1 MKPEDFNEKNWQ
13 NIGLLAHAANF
24 RPGRVVPPNAWV
36 GHLPFANWI
45 VQQVRP
51 HVFVEL
57 GTHTGNSYFAFCQS
71 IRELK
76 HACRAYAVDTWQGD
90 EHAGFYGDEVFR
102 EVSEHNKLYS
112 DFSTLIRKTF
122 DQALDSF
129 DAKSIDL
136 LHIDGLHTY
145 EAVKHDFESW
155 LPKLKPNAIVL
166 FHDTNVHLDTYEVHK
181 LWSELSRN
189 YETVEFLHSHG
200 LGILQ
205 IPGPNPSFLPK
216 EVDQK
221 GMFRTLFAGLSDA
234 QLIRLERDLL
244 VKERDALLTERDAL
258 LKERDAMRHSLS
270 WRLTAWLRCC
280 KFFIF

>member
-1 MKPEDFNEKNWQ
+1 MKLEDLSERNWQ
-13 NIGLLAHAANF
+13 NIGYLAHAANF
-24 RPGRVVPPNAWV
+24 RPIRVVPPNAWV

-45 VQQVRP
+45 VQQTRP
-51 HVFVEL
+51 RVYVEL

-76 HACRAYAVDTWQGD
+76 LASKAYAVDTWQGD
-90 EHAGFYGDEVFR
+90 DQAGFYGDEVFR

-129 DAKSIDL
+129 AEKSIDL

-166 FHDTNVHLDTYEVHK
+166 FHDSNVHFDTFGVHK
-181 LWSELSRN
+181 LWTELSQK
-189 YETVEFLHSHG
+189 YGTVEFLHSHG
-200 LGILQ
+200 LGILE
-205 IPGPNPSFLPK
+205 IPGPSASCLPK
-216 EVDQK
+216 DDDQRALLRI
-221 GMFRTLFAGLSDA
+221 FFAGLSDA
-234 QLIRLERDLL
+234 QFVRFERDALI
-244 VKERDALLTERDAL
+244 KERDALI
-258 LKERDAMRHSLS
+258 KERDAMRFSLS
-270 WRLTAWLRCC
+270 WRLTAWLRKLRA
-280 KFFIF
+280 KFT

>member
-1 MKPEDFNEKNWQ
+1 MKLEDLNERKWQ

-24 RPGRVVPPNAWV
+24 RPSRVVPPNAWV
-36 GHLPFANWI
+36 GHLPLANWI
-45 VQQVRP
+45 LQQTRP
-51 HVFVEL
+51 RVFVEL

-76 HACRAYAVDTWQGD
+76 LSSKAYAVDTWQGD
-90 EHAGFYGDEVFR
+90 DQAGFYGDEVFR

-129 DAKSIDL
+129 AEKSIDL

-166 FHDTNVHLDTYEVHK
+166 FHDSNVHFDTFGVHK
-181 LWSELSRN
+181 LWSELSQK

-200 LGILQ
+200 LGILET
-205 IPGPNPSFLPK
+205 PGPNASFLPK
-216 EVDQK
+216 DDGQK
-221 GMFRTLFAGLSDA
+221 ALLRIFFAGLSDA
-234 QLIRLERDLL
+234 QFIRF
-244 VKERDALLTERDAL
+244 ERDALLKERDAL
-258 LKERDAMRHSLS
+258 LKERDAMRFSLS
-270 WRLTAWLRCC
+270 WRLTAWLR
-280 KFFIF
+280 KLRAKLI

>member
-1 MKPEDFNEKNWQ
+1 MKLENLSERNWQ
-13 NIGLLAHAANF
+13 NIGLFAHAANF
-24 RPGRVVPPNAWV
+24 RPIRVVPPNAWV

-45 VQQVRP
+45 VQQTRP
-51 HVFVEL
+51 RVFVEL

-76 HACRAYAVDTWQGD
+76 FASKAYAVDTWQGD
-90 EHAGFYGDEVFR
+90 DQAGFYGDEVFR

-129 DAKSIDL
+129 EEKSIDL

-155 LPKLKPNAIVL
+155 LPKLKPNALVL
-166 FHDTNVHLDTYEVHK
+166 FHDSNVHFDTFGVHK
-181 LWSELSRN
+181 LWSELSQK

-200 LGILQ
+200 LGILE
-205 IPGPNPSFLPK
+205 IPGPNASCLPK
-216 EVDQK
+216 DDGQRALLRI
-221 GMFRTLFAGLSDA
+221 FFAGLSDA
-234 QLIRLERDLL
+234 QFVRF
-244 VKERDALLTERDAL
+244 ERDAL
-258 LKERDAMRHSLS
+258 LKERDALHKERDAMRFSLS
-270 WRLTAWLRCC
+270 WRLTAWLR
-280 KFFIF
+280 KLRAKLT

>member
-1 MKPEDFNEKNWQ
+1 MKREDLKERTWQ

-24 RPGRVVPPNAWV
+24 HPNRVVQPNAWV

-45 VQQVRP
+45 VHQTRP
-51 HVFVEL
+51 LVIVEL

-76 HACRAYAVDTWQGD
+76 FSSKAYAVDTWQGD
-90 EHAGFYGDEVFR
+90 DQAGFYGDEVFR

-129 DAKSIDL
+129 EEKSIDL

-166 FHDTNVHLDTYEVHK
+166 FHDTNVHLDSFGVHK
-181 LWSELSRN
+181 LWSELSRT

-200 LGILQ
+200 LGILE
-205 IPGPNPSFLPK
+205 IPGPISSFLPK
-216 EVDQK
+216 EDDQK
-221 GMFRTLFAGLSDA
+221 VALRTFFAGLSHA
-234 QLIRLERDLL
+234 QHNHFERDILL
-244 VKERDALLTERDAL
+244 KERDAL
-258 LKERDAMRHSLS
+258 LKERDAMLRSLS
-270 WRLTAWLRCC
+270 WRLTAWLRRS
-280 KFFIF
+280 KIFTY